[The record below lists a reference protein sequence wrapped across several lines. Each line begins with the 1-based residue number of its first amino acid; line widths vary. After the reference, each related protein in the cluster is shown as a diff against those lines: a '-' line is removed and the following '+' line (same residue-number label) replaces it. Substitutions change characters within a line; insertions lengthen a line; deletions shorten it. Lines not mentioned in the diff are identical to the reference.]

1 MSAERINCTAA
12 SFDAVRCQ
20 SSAERI
26 QNIAAV
32 TFSSVSEVWG
42 GQSAVF
48 VLLQLRERSLRCS
61 RPASRQRGEVPGTA
75 EVTLGAA
82 GTGLHGLASAACPGR
97 LCRPP
102 ACVCPLLLL

>member
-1 MSAERINCTAA
+1 MSAERIDCTAA
-12 SFDAVRCQ
+12 LFDAVRCQ

-48 VLLQLRERSLRCS
+48 VLLQLRGALT
-61 RPASRQRGEVPGTA
+61 EV
-75 EVTLGAA
+75 L
-82 GTGLHGLASAACPGR
+82 
-97 LCRPP
+97 P
-102 ACVCPLLLL
+102 ACEQAEG